1 MEPNAKS
8 HAMAPECPPIGG
20 HSQCGVHSGLSA
32 PPVGLVRAGRR
43 QSFGRLQDMSDI
55 LRIELVDDHEIVR
68 QGLRTMIEAEDDLTV
83 VGEAGT
89 VEEAIRRVGFDEPDI
104 VLMDVRLPDGSGVEA
119 CREIRARWPEINVLM
134 LTSFADDEAL
144 FASIMAG
151 ASGYVL
157 KQIKGS
163 DLLESIRKVGRGE
176 SLLDPEMTDRVFRR
190 IRGEEP
196 EDPLLAK
203 LSAQERKILEYIAEG
218 LTNRQ
223 IAEEMFLAEK
233 TVKNYVSNVLSKLEM
248 SRRSEAAAYA
258 ARIQAEKEHRY
269 PPEQWPS

>member
-1 MEPNAKS
+1 
-8 HAMAPECPPIGG
+8 
-20 HSQCGVHSGLSA
+20 
-32 PPVGLVRAGRR
+32 
-43 QSFGRLQDMSDI
+43 
-55 LRIELVDDHEIVR
+55 
-68 QGLRTMIEAEDDLTV
+68 
-83 VGEAGT
+83 
-89 VEEAIRRVGFDEPDI
+89 
-104 VLMDVRLPDGSGVEA
+104 
-119 CREIRARWPEINVLM
+119 
-134 LTSFADDEAL
+134 
-144 FASIMAG
+144 MAG

-163 DLLESIRKVGRGE
+163 DLLDSIRKVGRGE

-196 EDPLLAK
+196 DDPLLAK
-203 LSAQERKILEYIAEG
+203 LSAQERKILDYIAEG

-269 PPEQWPS
+269 PPEQWPA